1 MNQTIE
7 GSKKM
12 AVLVGGDTIVL
23 DVATIEMPPEH
34 ARSMESVL
42 DSIEVG
48 DFQVIKMGDCKEK
61 DVLSKEQIT
70 LLKKN
75 RAARKT
81 EKALARLA
89 AKQRE

>member
-7 GSKKM
+7 GSKEM
-12 AVLVGGDTIVL
+12 AVPVGGDTIVL
-23 DVATIEMPPEH
+23 DIAKIEMPPEH
-34 ARSMESVL
+34 AKSMESVL

-48 DFQVIKMGDCKEK
+48 DFQVIKMGDCTEK
-61 DVLSKEQIT
+61 DVLSKDQIN

-75 RAARKT
+75 RASRKT